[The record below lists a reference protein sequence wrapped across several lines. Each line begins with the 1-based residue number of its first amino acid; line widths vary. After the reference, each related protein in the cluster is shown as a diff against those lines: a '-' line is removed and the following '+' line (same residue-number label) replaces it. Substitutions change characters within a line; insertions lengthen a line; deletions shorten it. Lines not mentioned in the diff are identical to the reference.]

1 MPRTP
6 RLRTLSCRPR
16 GHIAFACLLAVQAAS
31 AAPAEEVKGIVMTGE
46 YMSGPAQVAKPLA
59 NPSAPS
65 SPSSPAAPLE
75 YAPCETPEELARP
88 RRHLSCKLAMAIE
101 YEYQLYKQ
109 CVAQA
114 KMFKVTAGVLHPRAA
129 LRGVDLTITETD
141 IDHDNLILRIKD
153 RLANLSFRVM
163 PDSKSAPH
171 AMRVDLTPAWT
182 QSAQPVHASPALC
195 ARAGY

>member
-1 MPRTP
+1 MSRTP
-6 RLRTLSCRPR
+6 RLSILSCRPR

-31 AAPAEEVKGIVMTGE
+31 AAPAEEVKGIMMAPE
-46 YMSGPAQVAKPLA
+46 YMAGPAQVAKPLA
-59 NPSAPS
+59 SPSAPS
-65 SPSSPAAPLE
+65 SPSSPEASQV

-88 RRHLSCKLAMAIE
+88 SRHLSCKIAMAIE

-114 KMFKVTAGVLHPRAA
+114 KMFKVIAGRLQPRAG
-129 LRGVDLTITETD
+129 LHGLDLTITETD

-153 RLANLSFRVM
+153 RLSSLSLRVL
-163 PDSKSAPH
+163 PGSKSAPY
-171 AMRVDLTPAWT
+171 AMRVDLSPAWT
-182 QSAQPVHASPALC
+182 QSAQAVHASPALC

>member
-6 RLRTLSCRPR
+6 RLRTWSCRPR
-16 GHIAFACLLAVQAAS
+16 GHIAFLCLLAVQAAS
-31 AAPAEEVKGIVMTGE
+31 AAPAEEPKGIVMIQE
-46 YMSGPAQVAKPLA
+46 YMAGPAQVAKPLA
-59 NPSAPS
+59 SPSAPS
-65 SPSSPAAPLE
+65 SPSAPAAPQV

-114 KMFKVTAGVLHPRAA
+114 KMFKVIAGRLQPRAG
-129 LRGVDLTITETD
+129 LHGLDLTITETD

-153 RLANLSFRVM
+153 RLSSLSLRVL
-163 PDSKSAPH
+163 PGSKSAPY
-171 AMRVDLTPAWT
+171 AMRVDLSPAWT
-182 QSAQPVHASPALC
+182 QSAQAVHASPALC